1 MRIGNRT
8 IRLVMAIFVLTSG
21 VWSLAP
27 GPWSLGLGAW
37 SLGLGA
43 WSLRPGAWSAQAP
56 PEWHQW
62 RGPNRDGHSAETGL
76 LQQWPQGGPRRIWQA
91 SGAGDGFSSFSASHG
106 RLYTLGARGG
116 TEYVMAFDAAT
127 GKKLWETANGPRYR
141 NAQGDGPR
149 STPTVDGDR
158 LYALGG
164 AGALSAL
171 DAATGKK
178 IWTVD
183 FVDVFGGITPSWGYS
198 ESPLV
203 LGDRIVVNA
212 GGRRAS
218 IVAINKAD
226 GKALWRN
233 HNDEA
238 GYSSPVL
245 LRTGSFQ
252 QVVFFTGQ
260 RALAVDPRDGRLL
273 WTYDRPANR
282 TANIATPV
290 VRGNRVF
297 ISSDYGTGA
306 GLVTV
311 KAAGT
316 IAAAE
321 EVYFTREM
329 RNHHSSSVLVGDT
342 LYGFSSSI
350 LTALNFDSGKMVW
363 RDRSVGKGSLIYADN
378 RLYLYSENGVVG
390 LAEANPTAYREHG
403 RFTLQTGGSP
413 TWSHPII
420 THGKLILRDQDTVYA
435 YDVRAR

>member
-1 MRIGNRT
+1 MLRILA
-8 IRLVMAIFVLTSG
+8 LVVAFCG
-21 VWSLAP
+21 LAP
-27 GPWSLGLGAW
+27 EVWRLGPEAWALKPDVWGLRPEAWGLGSAT
-37 SLGLGA
+37 L
-43 WSLRPGAWSAQAP
+43 AQAP
-56 PEWHQW
+56 ADWSQW

-76 LQQWPQGGPRRIWQA
+76 LQSWPQGGPRRVWQA

-106 RLYTLGARGG
+106 RLYTQGARGA
-116 TEYVMAFDAAT
+116 TEYVMSFDAAT
-127 GKKLWETANGPRYR
+127 GKKLWETANGSRYR

-158 LYALGG
+158 IYALGG
-164 AGALSAL
+164 AGRLSAL
-171 DAATGKK
+171 HAASGKV
-178 IWTVD
+178 IWSVD
-183 FVDVFGGITPSWGYS
+183 LVDVFGGITPGWGYS
-198 ESPLV
+198 ESPLII
-203 LGDRIVVNA
+203 GDRIVLNA

-218 IVAINKAD
+218 IVAIHKAD
-226 GKALWRN
+226 GKTLWQN

-273 WTYDRPANR
+273 WSYNRAANN

-297 ISSDYGTGA
+297 VSSDYGTGG
-306 GLVTV
+306 GLVNV
-311 KAAGT
+311 RAAGV

-390 LAEANPTAYREHG
+390 LAEPSPTAYREHG
-403 RFTLQTGGSP
+403 RFSITASGSP

-420 THGKLILRDQDTVYA
+420 TNGKLILRDQDAVYA
-435 YDVRAR
+435 YAVRE

>member
-1 MRIGNRT
+1 
-8 IRLVMAIFVLTSG
+8 MA
-21 VWSLAP
+21 LALP
-27 GPWSLGLGAW
+27 LIPYASSPPL
-37 SLGLGA
+37 
-43 WSLRPGAWSAQAP
+43 LRPGAWGLAP
-56 PEWHQW
+56 AMEWHQW
-62 RGPNRDGHSAETGL
+62 RGPNRDGHSVETGL
-76 LQQWPQGGPRRIWQA
+76 LQQWPAGGPPRVWQA
-91 SGAGDGFSSFSASHG
+91 SGAGDGFASFSASHG
-106 RLYTLGARGG
+106 RLYTQGARGG

-127 GKKLWETANGPRYR
+127 GKKLWETANGSRYR

-158 LYALGG
+158 VYALGG

-171 DAATGKK
+171 DAATGTK
-178 IWTVD
+178 IWSVD
-183 FVDVFGGITPSWGYS
+183 LVDVFAGITPGWGYS

-203 LGDRIVVNA
+203 LGDRIILNA

-226 GKALWRN
+226 GKTLWQN
-233 HNDEA
+233 HSDEA

-245 LRTGSFQ
+245 LRTGSLQ
-252 QVVFFTGQ
+252 QVVFFTGE

-273 WTYDRPANR
+273 WAYDRPANN

-297 ISSDYGTGA
+297 VSSDYGTGA
-306 GLVTV
+306 GLVAV
-311 KAAGT
+311 RAAGA

-350 LTALNFDSGKMVW
+350 LTALNFDTGKMVW

-378 RLYLYSENGVVG
+378 RLYLYSENGVAG
-390 LAEANPTAYREHG
+390 LAEANPAAYREHG
-403 RFTLQTGGSP
+403 RFTIQTGNSP

-420 THGKLILRDQDTVYA
+420 TNGKLILRDQDNVFA
-435 YDVRAR
+435 YDIRRGQTPGAQ

>member
-1 MRIGNRT
+1 MRVLIA
-8 IRLVMAIFVLTSG
+8 VAIVVVGT
-21 VWSLAP
+21 
-27 GPWSLGLGAW
+27 
-37 SLGLGA
+37 
-43 WSLRPGAWSAQAP
+43 SAQGPA
-56 PEWHQW
+56 EWTQW

-76 LQQWPQGGPRRIWQA
+76 LPAWPAGGPPRVWQA
-91 SGAGDGFSSFSASHG
+91 AGAGDGFSSFSASQG
-106 RLYTLGARGG
+106 RLFTQGGRGN

-127 GKKLWETANGPRYR
+127 GKKLWETPNGPRYR

-149 STPTVDGDR
+149 GTPTVDGDR
-158 LYALGG
+158 VYALGG
-164 AGALSAL
+164 AGQLSAL
-171 DAATGKK
+171 DAASGRRV
-178 IWTVD
+178 WAVD
-183 FVDVFGGITPSWGYS
+183 FVSAFGGITPSWGYS
-198 ESPLV
+198 ESPLI
-203 LGDRIVVNA
+203 LGDRIILNA

-226 GKALWRN
+226 GKTLWQN

-273 WTYDRPANR
+273 WSYDRAANN

-297 ISSDYGTGA
+297 VSSDYGTGA
-306 GLVTV
+306 GMIAVRASGNL
-311 KAAGT
+311 
-316 IAAAE
+316 AAAE

-350 LTALNFDSGKMVW
+350 LTALDFESGKMRW

-390 LAEANPTAYREHG
+390 LAEANPDGYREHG
-403 RFTLQTGGSP
+403 RFTVATSGSP
-413 TWSHPII
+413 TWSHPTI
-420 THGKLILRDQDTVYA
+420 TQGKLILRDQDAVYA
-435 YDVRAR
+435 YDIRATR